1 MDKRIF
7 RRQKILVTGGT
18 GFIGEHL
25 VESLKKGDHQ
35 VEVFDLKNGDD
46 LRDSKQVDKAIKGKN
61 VVFHLAAVADLNVSR
76 ENPRE
81 NMDINING
89 TINIADACWRHK
101 VVLNY
106 ASTCCV
112 YGNQKKH
119 PADENT
125 LPNPSE
131 IYAHSKLAGE
141 HVILGYAKTCGLE
154 YNIVRFATIYGLGM
168 RSALGVYVFFEQ
180 SLNNKSITVHG
191 DGRQTRTLTYID
203 DLIDGMMALFH
214 SGIKNEIINLTTEEE
229 VSAIQMA
236 KMIKKMTNSKS
247 PIIFIPQRPGQTF
260 REAVSAKKAKKL
272 LGWQAETSFKQG
284 LEKTY
289 KWFQKKDII

>member
-1 MDKRIF
+1 MNKKNFKKR
-7 RRQKILVTGGT
+7 KILVTGGA
-18 GFIGEHL
+18 GFIGKYLVEHL
-25 VESLKKGDHQ
+25 KKEGHQ
-35 VEVFDLKNGDD
+35 VEIFDLKNGDD
-46 LRDSKQVDKAIKGKN
+46 LRDHKQVDKAIKGKD
-61 VVFHLAAVADLNVSR
+61 VVFHFAAVADLNISR

-89 TINIADACWRHK
+89 TINVADACWRHK
-101 VVLNY
+101 ALLSY

-119 PADENT
+119 PVDENT

-154 YNIVRFATIYGLGM
+154 YNIIRFATIYGQGM
-168 RSALGVYVFFEQ
+168 RPALGVYVFFSQ
-180 SLNNKSITVHG
+180 ALNDKPITVHG

-203 DLIDGMMALFH
+203 DLTDGIMALFH
-214 SGIKNEIINLTTEEE
+214 SGIKNEIVNLTTEEE
-229 VSAIQMA
+229 VSTIQMA
-236 KMIKKMTNSKS
+236 KMIKKMTKSKS

-272 LGWQAETSFKQG
+272 LGWRAKTSFKEG

-289 KWFQKKDII
+289 EWFQEKDK